1 VTIESLVK
9 LSSLQKL
16 TGGEFTAL
24 DKAAH
29 EESRMLEEI
38 MEAAMGPWGIA
49 AAVLLLMPGS
59 RKMARTVTKEV
70 IRAGMT
76 VTDNVKDLLAEV
88 KEEASDVVAEVRA
101 ERQSGTTTKA
111 AKETAHSHKS
121 HE

>member
-1 VTIESLVK
+1 
-9 LSSLQKL
+9 
-16 TGGEFTAL
+16 
-24 DKAAH
+24 
-29 EESRMLEEI
+29 MLEEV
-38 MEAAMGPWGIA
+38 METALGPWGIA
-49 AAVLLLMPGS
+49 AAVLLLLPGS

-101 ERQSGTTTKA
+101 ERKGT
-111 AKETAHSHKS
+111 AKEKTAAHKA